1 MIGEPTRLIVTLV
14 TGERITT
21 ECAAR
26 LAEEFRTAISMR
38 KGGGLSIPGTKILVR
53 VEHVVKV
60 EVTP

>member
-1 MIGEPTRLIVTLV
+1 MSSEPTRLIVTLV

-21 ECAAR
+21 ECSAK
-26 LAEEFRTAISMR
+26 LAEDFRAAASMR
-38 KGGGLSIPGTKILVR
+38 TKGGLVIPSTKILVR